1 VPAHMFER
9 VRRHITVCVSG
20 RLAPTAHSGR
30 ISHVPDDDTRQAM
43 TFHDATKYYSLSD
56 TEPGDERI
64 GIGDPATRIEAI
76 WQQDSAIKP
85 FLYKVY
91 ETLPPIGLARDLP
104 DTGRPAL
111 EALAATGAEG
121 SSQAVPDRAL
131 LGRIGLLTNGAL
143 DRSRTTPDGR
153 VHQYR
158 TAGGTGA
165 QYHLEL
171 YFVCA
176 GLADLDAGVYHYS
189 AIDHS
194 LRLLRAG
201 DFRAALVEATGD
213 EPSIAAAPVVLALTS
228 TFWRNAWRYRE
239 RAYRHAFWDA
249 GTSLSHILAVAAS
262 AHVATSLVFGYAD
275 PPVDALL
282 GVDGVRESTVAL
294 VALGHGGSVPPTAPP
309 RDRLDLPTRRLSPAE
324 VTFHAITDMHLASAL
339 RTGAQAGQ
347 WRSRRW
353 RRPAPQPTGELTE
366 LRPLP
371 ADRLDPRPVEQVILR
386 RRSTRNYDT
395 DVDIP
400 FETFSTLVE
409 RSTRGVASDVLV
421 PGAPLTDLYLIV
433 NAVAGLRPGVYL
445 HRPELGAVELVRA
458 GTFRTQA
465 ARIAANQQYAGDA
478 HVNLYYLAHLP
489 SILDR
494 YGSRGYRLAQ
504 LEGALHAGKLH
515 LGAHALGLGAVG
527 STSFDDE
534 VIEFFSPHAAGK
546 DYMFVTVFGM
556 RRRRAGLTTGHR

>member
-1 VPAHMFER
+1 
-9 VRRHITVCVSG
+9 VRN
-20 RLAPTAHSGR
+20 
-30 ISHVPDDDTRQAM
+30 DDTQQAV
-43 TFHDATKYYSLSD
+43 TFHDMTRYYPLSD
-56 TEPGDERI
+56 TEQGDERI
-64 GIGDPATRIEAI
+64 GIGDPTTRTEAI
-76 WQQDSAIKP
+76 WQKDWDIKP

-91 ETLPPIGLARDLP
+91 ETLPPIELIRDVP

-111 EALAATGAEG
+111 EAIAATGAEPAA
-121 SSQAVPDRAL
+121 SHVVPDRAL
-131 LGRIGLLTNGAL
+131 LGRLGLLTNGPL
-143 DRSRTTPDGR
+143 DRTWTTRDGR
-153 VHQYR
+153 VHHYR

-171 YFVCA
+171 YFVCTD
-176 GLADLDAGVYHYS
+176 LADLGAGVYHYS

-194 LRLLRAG
+194 LRLLRSG
-201 DFRAALVEATGD
+201 DHRATLMEATAN
-213 EPSIAAAPVVLALTS
+213 EPSVATAPVVLAITS

-239 RAYRHAFWDA
+239 RAYRHTYWDT

-262 AHVATSLVFGYAD
+262 AHVLAKVVFGYAD
-275 PPVDALL
+275 PLVNALL

-294 VALGHGGSVPPTAPP
+294 VALGEAEAGPPSAPAIE
-309 RDRLDLPTRRLSPAE
+309 RLDLPTRRLSSAE
-324 VTFHAITDMHLASAL
+324 VTFHAITDIHLASSLSSPAE
-339 RTGAQAGQ
+339 AAQ

-353 RRPAPQPTGELTE
+353 SRPAPQPTGELTA

-371 ADRLDPRPVEQVILR
+371 DDRLDPHPAEQIILR

-395 DVDIP
+395 DADIP
-400 FETFSTLVE
+400 FDAFSTLLE

-433 NAVAGLRPGVYL
+433 NAVEGLLPGIYL
-445 HRPELGAVELVRA
+445 HHPQLGAVELIRA
-458 GTFRTQA
+458 GTFREEA
-465 ARIAANQQYAGDA
+465 ARIAASQRYAGDA

-489 SILDR
+489 SILER
-494 YGSRGYRLAQ
+494 YGNRGYRLAQ

-534 VIEFFSPHAAGK
+534 VNKFFSPRTAGMH
-546 DYMFVTVFGM
+546 YMFVTVFG
-556 RRRRAGLTTGHR
+556 RRRRTRQP